1 MIWEGEGVKGVREEE
16 GGRHGEGWGGVR
28 WTIGE
33 CVRCDIWGKGA
44 DTDQHSDGLRIIR
57 ISLNVWLETI
67 NLI

>member
-1 MIWEGEGVKGVREEE
+1 M
-16 GGRHGEGWGGVR
+16 GGGHGEGVR

-57 ISLNVWLETI
+57 ISLNVWLEPSHI